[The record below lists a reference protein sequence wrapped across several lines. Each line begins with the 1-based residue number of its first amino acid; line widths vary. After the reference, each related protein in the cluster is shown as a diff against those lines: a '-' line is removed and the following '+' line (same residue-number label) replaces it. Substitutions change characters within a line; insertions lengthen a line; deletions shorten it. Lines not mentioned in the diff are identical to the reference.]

1 MSSSSSGKIRV
12 ALVFGGKS
20 GEHEVSV
27 VSALA
32 AYKALDPNKYE
43 VTLVGIDRTGR
54 WLLPEKSFLL
64 ANAANPR
71 LGKLEKERAAIG
83 LLPYK
88 TESQVISVAAANAG
102 PVKGMAFDVVVPIL
116 HGTHGEDGTI
126 QGFFELAGLPYVGS
140 GVLGSAVGMDKDM
153 TKRVLRDAGIPVVP
167 FFALRATEFR
177 ASAEA
182 ALERAEKTFGYPYFV
197 KPANTGSSLGVGKV
211 KSKAEARA
219 KFTEAFL
226 YDAKVL
232 VERGVEARELEC
244 AVLGNDRPEASVIG
258 EIAPTHEF
266 YSYEAKY
273 IDEKGADLHIPAK
286 NLPADVGE
294 RIREMAVQAFLALE
308 LSGMARVDFFL
319 DKKTG
324 ELFLNE
330 VNTIPGF
337 TPISMYPKLWEASGV
352 PYAKLFDRLIELA
365 LERHAQRAGLKTD
378 YEVKT

>member
-1 MSSSSSGKIRV
+1 MSSSAQPKIRV

-32 AYKALDPNKYE
+32 AYKALDPAKYD

-54 WLLPEKSFLL
+54 WLLPEKSLLL
-64 ANAANPR
+64 AHAANPR
-71 LGKLEKERAAIG
+71 LVKLEKERAAIG

-88 TESQVISVAAANAG
+88 TETQVISVAATNAG
-102 PVKGMAFDVVVPIL
+102 PVKGLAFDVVVPIL
-116 HGTHGEDGTI
+116 HGTHGEDGAI

-167 FFALRATEFR
+167 FFALRAAEFR
-177 ASAEA
+177 TGADA
-182 ALERAEKTFGYPYFV
+182 AIERAEKMFGYPYFV

-219 KFTEAFL
+219 KFAEAFL

-244 AVLGNDRPEASVIG
+244 AVLGNDHPEASVVG

-273 IDEKGADLHIPAK
+273 IDEKGAELHIPAK
-286 NLPADVGE
+286 NLPADVTK
-294 RIREMAVQAFLALE
+294 RVREFAVQAFLALE

-337 TPISMYPKLWEASGV
+337 TPISMYPKMWEASGI

-378 YEVKT
+378 YDVKT